1 MDCLKS
7 FTIHSSTSINATGAY
22 IWAQNGNNYWVLRTN
37 RSSTFNIQGFKNVNI
52 HAIELNGYVQ
62 SFQPNVTDNC
72 IVQDWSTV
80 LQLQG
85 GTIPQVSGN
94 ITAAPNQ
101 WPIDNTT
108 TFARIFT
115 LGKFNTKV
123 NFASPFES
131 VQSIRFLIFDANG
144 IGAQSL
150 SSVSLEY
157 NLQWVFYYTY
167 EGEEY

>member
-1 MDCLKS
+1 MSCLKS
-7 FTIHSSTSINATGAY
+7 FTIHSSSSINASTAY
-22 IWAQNGNNYWVLRTN
+22 IWAQNGNNYWVLNTT

-52 HAIELNGYVQ
+52 HGIELNGYVQ

-72 IVQDWSTV
+72 IVQDWTSV

-94 ITAAPNQ
+94 ITTAPNQ
-101 WPIDNTT
+101 WPIDNTSA
-108 TFARIFT
+108 FARIFA

-131 VQSIRFLIFDANG
+131 VQSIRFLNFDANG

-150 SSVSLEY
+150 TSVSLAY

-167 EGEEY
+167 EGEQY